1 MKSLFSCILACLCL
15 TGAAQRPTIGL
26 ALSGGGAKGLAH
38 VGILQAIDSAG
49 LKVDILTGTSMG
61 GVVGALYAVGWT
73 GNQIDSIARA
83 IDWDMIFGTSPSIDR
98 IPVDKKKAVEEQA
111 VEVRF
116 KNGKIQ
122 IPTGVLESQELWLL
136 LNEVLGL
143 AYRIN
148 HFDELPI
155 RYRCLATDILTG
167 NAVVHEKGNL
177 VVAVRSSMAIP
188 SIFTAI
194 DLDGRRLIDGGVV
207 RNFPVRDAKA
217 MGADL
222 LIGVNVSQAVI
233 PPEQLNSAINILYQ
247 TAFLGSSEEFQ
258 QDLRLLNQ
266 FIDIDLGRFSAASFG
281 SSDSIL
287 NLGKAAG
294 DLYYPHFKRLADS
307 LNALYPPAEQKKP
320 LTNEQSVFIRGITI
334 EGLQR
339 TTRTAFLE
347 RTGLRANAPYS
358 FSEISEAVREV
369 YATRLYKYITYD
381 LIPNEAGGANIR
393 FTVQEHPAS
402 GISAGIH
409 YNTFSNVAVILNYRG
424 TNLLTDKSESQVR
437 VALGDNSRILLKQD
451 QYLGERL
458 NNKLSL
464 SVQFDRVQLPRANQF
479 SRIQQF
485 TENMATYQL
494 AYYRLLGRNR
504 MAGLGISYV
513 NVLWQP
519 QFAGVVTAEGRT
531 VNQLARAYYHYR
543 RHSLPTLSFP
553 TRGFYS
559 DYRVSYSFRQRAFS
573 NVALAD
579 GNVER
584 SNLNVGDYFSFQWR
598 LESFIPLNDDWT
610 WLLNSS
616 GGINFTNRDAVLD
629 FFNIGGLVP
638 SFRNQL
644 AFAGFREYELQSNG
658 FGMIQAGLQH
668 SLGGKLFLIGRF
680 NAGLDGLQQLSSP
693 AFTDALRLM
702 LGSSASVGYR
712 SPFGPI
718 DASINYNLTNN
729 AWAARLN
736 LGWWF

>member
-1 MKSLFSCILACLCL
+1 MKPIAFLTMICLAL
-15 TGAAQRPTIGL
+15 GASAQRPVIGL
-26 ALSGGGAKGLAH
+26 TLSGGGAKGLAH

-49 LKVDILTGTSMG
+49 LRIDVLTGTSMG

-83 IDWDMIFGTSPSIDR
+83 VDWEVIFGTGPAIDR

-111 VEVRF
+111 VEARF

-122 IPTGVLESQELWLL
+122 IPSGVLESQELWLL
-136 LNEVLGL
+136 LSEVLGP
-143 AYRIN
+143 AYCIR

-155 RYRCLATDILTG
+155 RYRCVATDILTG
-167 NAVVHEKGNL
+167 DAVVHEKGNL

-188 SIFTAI
+188 SVFTAI
-194 DLDGRRLIDGGVV
+194 DLDGKRLIDGGVV

-217 MGADL
+217 LGADV

-233 PPEQLNSAINILYQ
+233 PAEQLNSAINILYQ
-247 TAFLGSSEEFQ
+247 TAFLGSSEDFKQE
-258 QDLRLLNQ
+258 LKLLDQ
-266 FIDIDLGRFSAASFG
+266 FIDIDLGAYSAASFG

-287 NLGKAAG
+287 AIGKAAG
-294 DLYYPHFKRLADS
+294 DAYYPYFKRLADS
-307 LNALYPPAEQKKP
+307 LNALYGNLPPRTSAA
-320 LTNEQSVFIRGITI
+320 LDTTVFIRGITI

-347 RTGLRANAPYS
+347 RSGLRANAAYS
-358 FSEISEAVREV
+358 FSQISEAVREV

-381 LIPNEAGGANIR
+381 LVPNEAGGASIH
-393 FTVQEHPAS
+393 FKVLEQPAS

-424 TNLLTDKSESQVR
+424 TNLLTDKSESTVR
-437 VALGDNSRILLKQD
+437 LALGDNSHILLKQD
-451 QYLGERL
+451 QYLGKRL
-458 NNKLSL
+458 YNKLTI
-464 SVQFDRVQLPRANQF
+464 SVQFDRVQLPRSNDF
-479 SRIQQF
+479 NRIQQF

-504 MAGLGISYV
+504 MAGLGISYI
-513 NVLWQP
+513 NALWLP
-519 QFAGVVTAEGRT
+519 QFSGVSTAEGRT
-531 VNQLARAYYHYR
+531 VNSMARAFYHYR

-553 TRGFYS
+553 TRGFFS
-559 DYRVSYSFRQRAFS
+559 DYRVNYNFRQRAFS
-573 NVALAD
+573 DQLLND
-579 GNVER
+579 GSTSREG
-584 SNLNVGDYFSFQWR
+584 LNAGDYFSFQWR

-616 GGINFTNRDAVLD
+616 GGLNFTSRDAVLD

-638 SFRNQL
+638 TFRNQL

-658 FGMIQAGLQH
+658 FGMIQAGLQR

-680 NAGLDGLQQLSSP
+680 NAGLDGLQQLSTP
-693 AFTDALRLM
+693 AFTDVLRLM

-718 DASINYNLTNN
+718 DASLNYNLTNN

>member
-1 MKSLFSCILACLCL
+1 MACLSSL
-15 TGAAQRPTIGL
+15 AVAQRPTVGL
-26 ALSGGGAKGLAH
+26 TLSGGGAKGLAH

-49 LKVDILTGTSMG
+49 LKIDVLTGTSMG

-83 IDWDMIFGTSPSIDR
+83 IDWDVMFSTSPSIDR

-116 KNGKIQ
+116 KKGKIQ

-136 LNEVLGL
+136 LNEVLGP
-143 AYRIN
+143 AYRIQ

-155 RYRCLATDILTG
+155 RYRCIATDILTG
-167 NAVVHEKGNL
+167 NEVVHEKGNL

-194 DLDGRRLIDGGVV
+194 DIDGKRLIDGGVV

-222 LIGVNVSQAVI
+222 LIGVNVSQATI

-247 TAFLGSSEEFQ
+247 TAFLGSSEDFQ
-258 QDLRLLNQ
+258 KELRLLNQ
-266 FIDIDLGRFSAASFG
+266 FIDIDLGIYSAASFG

-287 NLGKAAG
+287 AIGKAAG
-294 DLYYPHFKRLADS
+294 DLYYPYFKRLADS
-307 LNALYPPAEQKKP
+307 LNALYPLTEPKLP
-320 LTNEQSVFIRGITI
+320 LSSEQSVFIRGITI
-334 EGLQR
+334 EGLHQ
-339 TTRTAFLE
+339 TTRTAFLA
-347 RTGLRANAPYS
+347 RSGLRANAPYS
-358 FSEISEAVREV
+358 FAEISEAVREV

-381 LIPNEAGGANIR
+381 LIPNEAGGASIH
-393 FTVQEHPAS
+393 FSVQEHPAS

-409 YNTFSNVAVILNYRG
+409 YNTFSNIAVILNYRG

-437 VALGDNSRILLKQD
+437 VALGDNSHILFKQD

-458 NNKLSL
+458 NNKFMISM
-464 SVQFDRVQLPRANQF
+464 QFDRVQLPRSLDFN
-479 SRIQQF
+479 RIQQF

-504 MAGLGISYV
+504 MAGLGISYL
-513 NVLWQP
+513 NSLWLP
-519 QFAGVVTAEGRT
+519 QFAGINTSEGRT
-531 VNQLARAYYHYR
+531 VNAMARAFYHYR

-553 TRGFYS
+553 SRGFYS
-559 DYRVSYSFRQRAFS
+559 DYRVNYTFRQRAF
-573 NVALAD
+573 AD
-579 GNVER
+579 VFLLDGSSSR
-584 SNLNVGDYFSFQWR
+584 ASLDAGDYFSVQWR

-658 FGMIQAGLQH
+658 FGMIQAGLQRN
-668 SLGGKLFLIGRF
+668 LGGKLFLIGRF
-680 NAGLDGLQQLSSP
+680 NAGLDGLQQLSTP